1 MMQEL
6 VSTLR
11 EEFGKLDRVDPD
23 GKLYRELCAVLDAA
37 DDDSLMVAKDAGIK
51 FVSALA
57 LNRCIRRGLLKGI
70 PT

>member
-6 VSTLR
+6 VSILR
-11 EEFGKLDRVDPD
+11 EEFGKLDRIDPD
-23 GKLYRELCAVLDAA
+23 GKLYHDLCAVLDAA
-37 DDDSLMVAKDAGIK
+37 DDAALLHAKDAGIK
-51 FVSALA
+51 FVSLLA